1 MNISDF
7 KQPIYH
13 DPFDQYIYQCWR
25 EGKKVRDIVSGWDKD
40 ISEKDVLD
48 KFKFIVERYFKE
60 MSSGN

>member
-1 MNISDF
+1 MNISNF

-13 DPFDQYIYQCWR
+13 DLFDQYIYQCWR

-48 KFKFIVERYFKE
+48 KFKFIVERYFRELK
-60 MSSGN
+60 